1 MHIKEIEYIKRCSRR
16 KNYFCL
22 ATMPHRAAITT
33 TGIAIRFPISM
44 PLLPSRK
51 LFADDAVLISA
62 EIAHM
67 WRGSQV
73 AMPGKMMNRANPIKA
88 RII

>member
-1 MHIKEIEYIKRCSRR
+1 MLSTQELFLFSYD
-16 KNYFCL
+16 
-22 ATMPHRAAITT
+22 ATQGSHYNK
-33 TGIAIRFPISM
+33 RFPISM
-44 PLLPSRK
+44 TLLPSRK

-62 EIAHM
+62 EIAHI

-73 AMPGKMMNRANPIKA
+73 AMPGKMMNRANPIKV